1 VPQQSPISF
10 QMATKNVLIVDGNK
24 AMQNLRA
31 GVLRSHGVQV
41 HLAKNVA
48 EAELLW
54 VPDFFD
60 LVLLDVRQR
69 SKEAVAFWRTIRR
82 QHPRQRISFLV
93 GPPTYL
99 SPTCADDVIAR
110 DKGPEDWVQRPGLL
124 RVA

>member
-1 VPQQSPISF
+1 
-10 QMATKNVLIVDGNK
+10 MATKNVLIIDGNK
-24 AMQNLRA
+24 AMQSLRA

-41 HLAKNVA
+41 HLAKNVT

-99 SPTCADDVIAR
+99 SPTCVDEAIAR
-110 DKGPEDWVQRPGLL
+110 DKAPEDWVQRLRLL
-124 RVA
+124 AVA